1 MGPNPN
7 PNPNANPN
15 SNLHP
20 NPNSNP
26 NTNTNTNTNPT
37 PTPNQVV
44 DASRLARLLYLS
56 ECGSAQAANAAM
68 LRAPHGT

>member
-1 MGPNPN
+1 MT
-7 PNPNANPN
+7 
-15 SNLHP
+15 L
-20 NPNSNP
+20 
-26 NTNTNTNTNPT
+26 TLTLT

-68 LRAPHGT
+68 LRAPHGTLTLTLTLALALALTLCGEVQPDEA